1 MIGAPPALL
10 SVWEPAGTGACP
22 SYPSGPGGGGSSPGE
37 EAGPAAF
44 PSNRGTVQRRSG
56 GPPARPP
63 PRAVLGGVG
72 RPHELPPARPSG
84 GHFDAA
90 SGAQRT
96 APPAGRGS
104 GAVPAGQLCRAA
116 PNSQTGLCVKAPTG
130 EKPVRCHRRETWASQ
145 QDRIK
150 RAESCV
156 ILTRNGFSP
165 PAPIISGL
173 GIFLAL

>member
-10 SVWEPAGTGACP
+10 SAWEPAGTGACP
-22 SYPSGPGGGGSSPGE
+22 SCPAAPGAVGAAPEKRQVQRLFHQTEAPCSGAPGG
-37 EAGPAAF
+37 
-44 PSNRGTVQRRSG
+44 R
-56 GPPARPP
+56 PPAPLP
-63 PRAVLGGVG
+63 VPFGGGG
-72 RPHELPPARPSG
+72 RPHELPPARPPG

-90 SGAQRT
+90 SGAQRA

-145 QDRIK
+145 PYRI
-150 RAESCV
+150 RRTQSCV
-156 ILTRNGFSP
+156 ILTRYGFSP
-165 PAPIISGL
+165 LVPIISGL